1 MYKIISNC
9 PAGVLRHRATAED
22 VFSETR
28 MNSKSQVPSECL
40 TVEHDNLVEVY
51 GVTVRGVI
59 SKVHY
64 LTWNIESYI
73 AKTSLESEVS
83 VRGNSYATGNCS
95 LVAVKDSVR
104 GLISRMQHF
113 QSKATVVYEND

>member
-1 MYKIISNC
+1 MLSNC
-9 PAGVLRHRATAED
+9 LAGLLRHRATAED
-22 VFSETR
+22 VFSETG

-40 TVEHDNLVEVY
+40 KVEHDNLLEVY

-64 LTWNIESYI
+64 FTWNIESYI
-73 AKTSLESEVS
+73 TKTSLESEVS

-104 GLISRMQHF
+104 GLISRMQNV
-113 QSKATVVYEND
+113 QSKATLVPYGD